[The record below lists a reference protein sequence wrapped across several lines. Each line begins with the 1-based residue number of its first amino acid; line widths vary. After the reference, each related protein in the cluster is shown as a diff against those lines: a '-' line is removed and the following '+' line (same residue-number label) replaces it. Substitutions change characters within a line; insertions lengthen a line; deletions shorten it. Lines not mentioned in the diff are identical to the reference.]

1 MTSIEDKIKKIKNSD
16 LDDEDKQALISFYLR
31 KKKISDPFISDFY
44 LFDNLKS
51 IDNMFTNNM
60 TSMINMESNIKSYIR
75 SNIKNEKGKSYVSSY
90 SSSSFTGPDGKTIVH
105 NNNMENING
114 KVKRNVDCYQ
124 INKNGNKEKIDCNEH
139 NKNSSENEYFSNL
152 NKPSVYGKVIKIT
165 HK

>member
-1 MTSIEDKIKKIKNSD
+1 MTSIEYKIKKIKNSD
-16 LDDEDKQALISFYLR
+16 LDEEDKQALISFYLR
-31 KKKISDPFISDFY
+31 KKKLSDPFMSDFD

-51 IDNMFTNNM
+51 IDNMFINNM
-60 TSMINMESNIKSYIR
+60 TSMINMESDIK

-90 SSSSFTGPDGKTIVH
+90 SSSSSSFTGPNGKTIVH
-105 NNNMENING
+105 KNNMENING

-124 INKNGNKEKIDCNEH
+124 INKNGDKEKIDCNAH
-139 NKNSSENEYFSNL
+139 NKNSSKNEYFSNL